1 MSIKV
6 SSRTV
11 AAKQVKNTKKKKVQA
26 MFLHGYP
33 NSLCDIHDHL
43 MKLWDIKTPVSHI
56 VI

>member
-1 MSIKV
+1 
-6 SSRTV
+6 
-11 AAKQVKNTKKKKVQA
+11 